1 MKKLLGLS
9 VLVLTLGLASP
20 VLADHNGVPAPANEA
35 PDRAVDGQT
44 AEVTGRVLDIDHQ
57 LGALMLQTAQGILAL
72 QGPPEAIQGVSVG
85 DVIRVRVALGEEPP
99 LPPLTEELERTELIR
114 R

>member
-9 VLVLTLGLASP
+9 VLVLALSLASP
-20 VLADHNGVPAPANEA
+20 ALADHNGLPAPAGE
-35 PDRAVDGQT
+35 PRDGAVDGRT
-44 AEVTGRVLDIDHQ
+44 TEITGRVLDIDHK

-72 QGPPEAIQGVSVG
+72 QGPPEAIEGVSVG
-85 DVIRVRVALGEEPP
+85 DVIRVRVALGEEAPMP
-99 LPPLTEELERTELIR
+99 SLTEELERTELIR

>member
-9 VLVLTLGLASP
+9 VLVLALGLASP
-20 VLADHNGVPAPANEA
+20 ALADHNGIPAPADE
-35 PDRAVDGQT
+35 PRDGAVDGQT
-44 AEVTGRVLDIDHQ
+44 IEVTGRVLDIDHQ
-57 LGALMLQTAQGILAL
+57 HGALMLQTAQGILTL
-72 QGPPEAIQGVSVG
+72 QGPREAIEGVSVG

-99 LPPLTEELERTELIR
+99 LPPLTEELERTGLSR

>member
-1 MKKLLGLS
+1 MKKLLGFS
-9 VLVLTLGLASP
+9 VLVVALGWASP
-20 VLADHNGVPAPANEA
+20 TSADHNGIPAPADEA
-35 PDRAVDGQT
+35 PDRTVDALT
-44 AEVTGRVLDIDHQ
+44 TEVTRRVLDIDHQ

-72 QGPPEAIQGVSVG
+72 QGPPEAIEGVSIG

-114 R
+114 